1 MPNSNTQMI
10 QKGKISSIEGEPD
23 RNGDKTTARVLPS
36 TADSLVTG
44 LILSRMDGEW
54 PGIVPGDIT
63 IKKGAL
69 TVQDK
74 GVSVPSADVTASGI
88 SLTSHTHTAPHGETT
103 GPH

>member
-1 MPNSNTQMI
+1 
-10 QKGKISSIEGEPD
+10 
-23 RNGDKTTARVLPS
+23 
-36 TADSLVTG
+36 
-44 LILSRMDGEW
+44 MDGEW

-88 SLTSHTHTAPHGETT
+88 SLNSHTHTAPHGETT

>member
-1 MPNSNTQMI
+1 MGNLSPGVEVAYAMFED
-10 QKGKISSIEGEPD
+10 G
-23 RNGDKTTARVLPS
+23 
-36 TADSLVTG
+36 TG

-69 TVQDK
+69 TGQDK